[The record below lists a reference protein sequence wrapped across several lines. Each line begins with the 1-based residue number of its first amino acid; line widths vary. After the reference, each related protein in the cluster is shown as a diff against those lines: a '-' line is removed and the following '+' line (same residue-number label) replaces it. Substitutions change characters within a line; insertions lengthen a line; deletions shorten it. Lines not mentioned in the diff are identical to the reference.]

1 MGDTARA
8 TIYLDRGVFRAVKV
22 KAASSDRTISQ
33 LVNDAVRR
41 SLREDAQDLATF
53 DARAGQPRRP
63 IEDVVKALH
72 RAGRL

>member
-1 MGDTARA
+1 MSDTARA
-8 TIYLDRGVFRAVKV
+8 TIYLDRGLFRAVKV

-41 SLREDAQDLATF
+41 SLREDAQDLAAF
-53 DARAGQPRRP
+53 DSRAGQPRRP
-63 IEDVVKALH
+63 FEEVVKALK